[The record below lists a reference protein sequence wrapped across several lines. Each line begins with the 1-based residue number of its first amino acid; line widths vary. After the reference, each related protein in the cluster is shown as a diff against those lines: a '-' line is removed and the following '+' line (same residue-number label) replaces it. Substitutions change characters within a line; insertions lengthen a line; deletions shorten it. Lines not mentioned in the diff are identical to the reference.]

1 MTALT
6 TSAPIAAAMPTVIE
20 TGALAR
26 TLRVLKLSGMLDTI
40 DARLAQARAGELGH
54 L

>member
-26 TLRVLKLSGMLDTI
+26 TLRVLKLSGKHTDLPET
-40 DARLAQARAGELGH
+40 AAGPS
-54 L
+54 